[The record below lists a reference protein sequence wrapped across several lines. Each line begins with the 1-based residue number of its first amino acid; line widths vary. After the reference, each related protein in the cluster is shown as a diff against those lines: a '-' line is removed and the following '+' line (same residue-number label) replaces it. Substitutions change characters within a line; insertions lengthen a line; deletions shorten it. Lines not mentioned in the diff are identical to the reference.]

1 MSDMNSSAIP
11 GKLFR
16 HVLFALALCLPGP
29 ACSSSQLPALRYGSA
44 EEAGMDAAALDTAVE
59 LFRKAVEAED
69 LQGVTVLVA
78 RNGIVVTHE
87 AMGWR
92 DSENS
97 LPMEKDTLFRMASN
111 TKPTIA
117 TAILML
123 AEAGKLSVGDPVSR
137 HLPAFADGSNADI
150 TIRQLLT
157 HTGGFRI
164 GSIFIRPLIERSE
177 EYPEAPNLNME
188 VARFAEI
195 GPEEEPGTT
204 YSYSNPG
211 FNMLGAIIE
220 VTSGKP
226 LDLFLKE
233 DLYSP
238 LGMHDSLNHE
248 SKSDHSRMSKVYTRR
263 NEVWSARWSPGDPPD
278 YSFVRASGG
287 MISTAWD
294 YAIFCQM
301 YLNGGVYNGKRI
313 LNVESVQVGTA
324 AQTVDIYTPEE
335 LETRDSF
342 YGYGWNVSK
351 DGVFSH
357 GGSDGTFAWV
367 DPELKIIGLVFTQS
381 PSGGRNPRNEFREMV
396 TASIIEPDPELF

>member
-1 MSDMNSSAIP
+1 MNEINSSAP
-11 GKLFR
+11 PRKLSR
-16 HVLFALALCLPGP
+16 HALLSLALCLLVT
-29 ACSSSQLPALRYGSA
+29 ACSSSQLPTLRYGSA
-44 EEAGMDAAALDTAVE
+44 EEAGMDAAALETAVD
-59 LFRKAVEAED
+59 LFRKAVEADD
-69 LQGVTVLVA
+69 LRGAVVLVA

-87 AMGWR
+87 AIGWR
-92 DSENS
+92 DKEDG
-97 LPMEKDTLFRMASN
+97 LPMERNTLFRMASN

-123 AEAGKLSVGDPVSR
+123 AENGKLSISDPVGR
-137 HLPAFADGSNADI
+137 HLPAFSDGSNAGI
-150 TIRQLLT
+150 TIRHLLT

-164 GSIFIRPLIERSE
+164 GSIFLRPLMERSD
-177 EYPEAPNLNME
+177 EYPDAPNLQLE

-226 LDLFLKE
+226 LDLFLKD
-233 DLYSP
+233 DLYDP
-238 LGMHDSLNHE
+238 LGMHDSFNHE

-278 YSFVRASGG
+278 YPFVRASGG
-287 MISTAWD
+287 MISTTWD
-294 YAIFCQM
+294 YAVFYQM
-301 YLNGGVYNGKRI
+301 YLNGGVYNKKRI
-313 LNVESVQVGTA
+313 LSSESIQIATA
-324 AQTVDIYTPEE
+324 PQTADIYTPEE
-335 LETRDSF
+335 LETRNSF

-357 GGSDGTFAWV
+357 GGSDGTFGWV
-367 DPELKIIGLVFTQS
+367 DPELEIIGLVFTQS
-381 PSGGRNPRNEFREMV
+381 PSGGRNPRNDFREMV
-396 TASIIEPDPELF
+396 TASVIEPDPEIF

>member
-1 MSDMNSSAIP
+1 MNDINSSAP
-11 GKLFR
+11 SGKLSR
-16 HVLFALALCLPGP
+16 HTLLSLALCLLVT
-29 ACSSSQLPALRYGSA
+29 ACSTSKLPTLRYGSA
-44 EEAGMDAAALDTAVE
+44 EEAGMDAAALETAVD
-59 LFRKAVEAED
+59 LFREAVEADD
-69 LQGVTVLVA
+69 LQGVVLFVA

-87 AMGWR
+87 ALGRR
-92 DSENS
+92 DIENNLS
-97 LPMEKDTLFRMASN
+97 MEKDTLFRMASN

-123 AEAGKLSVGDPVSR
+123 AEDGKLSVGDPVGR
-137 HLPAFADGSNADI
+137 HLPAFADGSNSDI
-150 TIRQLLT
+150 TIRHLLT
-157 HTGGFRI
+157 HTGGLRI
-164 GSIFIRPLIERSE
+164 GSIFLRPLMERSE
-177 EYPEAPNLNME
+177 EYPDAPNLQLE

-204 YSYSNPG
+204 YRYSNPG

-220 VTSGKP
+220 VTSGRP

-233 DLYSP
+233 DLYDP

-263 NEVWSARWSPGDPPD
+263 NEVWSARWSPGDPAD
-278 YSFVRASGG
+278 YPFVRASGG

-301 YLNGGVYNGKRI
+301 FLNGGVYNGKRI
-313 LNVESVQVGTA
+313 LSSESIQTA
-324 AQTVDIYTPEE
+324 TAPQTADIYPPGE

-357 GGSDGTFAWV
+357 GGSDGTFGWV
-367 DPELKIIGLVFTQS
+367 DPELRIIGLVFTQS
-381 PSGGRNPRNEFREMV
+381 PSGGRNPRNDFREMV
-396 TASIIEPDPELF
+396 TASIIEPDPGSF